1 MKNQLHTTP
10 DEHLEARI
18 TAWVL
23 GQASPFEV
31 AELEALCAEDPALQS
46 FYERTK
52 ELHTLLLET
61 PPSASDQFW
70 KLSKERRAK
79 LDHIIG
85 PQESTL
91 NKDSSIRRAGFRA
104 AFGIAAVLTVT
115 MFTTRYFLGSIGAP
129 MASDSNSIESIDNL
143 DDEKQSS
150 YGPVAAEETLSKE
163 TTLTS
168 KSKDTSLSFK
178 LKPSASPSSSP
189 AFSRERAKDIARVD
203 SNMVTPDASRTAD
216 ASNGRNA
223 KPAQFK
229 SNSDDLTKSRQAEK
243 KGTSHRAVPIEESD
257 EEIASIPAPNVNAP
271 MPAAKNSKQ
280 EVNDGGIGY
289 GRTGDSETDLSNT
302 YLALEA
308 LSRSR
313 NLESGKNGT
322 PNTPSDAKS
331 KPSTD
336 FGDGRDF
343 GQGWEFAEGKG
354 EGADAFA
361 ANDKQNKGGFKYEPG
376 ASKQE
381 FEKSFRSKES
391 ASNDQSAALSG
402 KKAESGPASPPAEGA
417 RYAWDAN
424 SAVNPT
430 TAGNRSGDEAIRGE
444 SLDAILNNPD
454 QIAGNEIND
463 APAKKTNAQNSV
475 GQSTLGGESL
485 SGGSLAQ
492 REIAR
497 RQNNVAQGDEALLN
511 GREAYAKGDY
521 AEAANKYKEALS
533 ALPDTPALADR
544 RESYSQHLS
553 DASVAQ
559 AQHMRKAG
567 KFDEARKLIEQAEAN
582 SPQDATIKNE
592 LAYLNDPIRTSPAL
606 TYEHVQKVDD
616 VRRSLYKAQGNYD
629 LGKYDDAKKEYESAL
644 QVDPNNQAARRGLE
658 KVNNAKSD
666 YYRAA
671 YDQTG
676 GGLLMEVDK
685 AWELSVPAEGKTNGD
700 PFANNKPTDEQFQ
713 SLTASSFSQLSSL
726 REGRLKQDLSSLLD
740 ADVAGGQENNSAPV
754 DDVGILNTTTRSGAE
769 KGDISVIREFQYPTE
784 YETPLVPGNVNPA
797 LSDPFASFGTN
808 TGSGET
814 FKSYLNSTTN
824 VEKSLNGIDA
834 DFDGFVNYG
843 SPIQGESKQVDIT
856 TKFIEITQG
865 NNKELGFDWVF
876 DPLAKADVGKLNIP
890 VTPATPSEFETRLTD
905 KELEVDG
912 DKVPLLG
919 DLPQIG
925 KLFKQSLID
934 LSEEISAEKET
945 FSTFSLNISD
955 ASFQLALAAI
965 EKGERPDPTS
975 IKPEQF
981 YNAVDYGDPAP
992 SASEPVA
999 AAIDQTAHPVI
1010 PGRNL
1015 VRVALRTGST
1025 GRSAA
1030 QPLRLT
1036 LLVDQSGSMVRADRR
1051 IAMETALAQLATLLT
1066 ENDQITV
1073 IGFSRTPHLLAQS
1086 LPGNQAA
1093 KLPELINQT
1102 ASEGGTNLEQA
1113 INLAT
1118 EQALS
1123 NHLAGAQN
1131 RIVLFTDGA
1140 ANLGDADPDRLS
1152 EKIKNIRQQGLAF
1165 DIAGIGTN
1173 DLNDRLLSDLARHGN
1188 GRYYLVGEKTVG
1200 NFAAQLAGAFRPA
1213 AENVKVQVKLN
1224 PQRVGNYKLIGFE
1237 KDRLKT
1243 EDFRNDAVDA
1253 AELAADEAGVAL
1265 YQVETL
1271 PQGTGEIGE
1280 VSVRF
1285 RDTASGEM
1293 VERTWTIPYDASAP
1307 SLDKAN
1313 PKTQLATLAL
1323 LAAQKLQPGPMADS
1337 IDFSNYSETIAKLK
1351 QANTKSAKTQQLFN
1365 LINALK

>member
-31 AELEALCAEDPALQS
+31 AELEALCAEDPVLQS

-52 ELHTLLLET
+52 ELHSLLLET

-70 KLSKERRAK
+70 KLSPERRAK
-79 LDHIIG
+79 LDPIIG
-85 PQESTL
+85 PQESTH
-91 NKDSSIRRAGFRA
+91 NKDSSIRRAGYRA

-115 MFTTRYFLGSIGAP
+115 LFIKRYIIISPPMMKEASTIVTYESAP
-129 MASDSNSIESIDNL
+129 EKASFSRQAQEESFYSNVELERKSESNSLSI
-143 DDEKQSS
+143 
-150 YGPVAAEETLSKE
+150 P
-163 TTLTS
+163 
-168 KSKDTSLSFK
+168 
-178 LKPSASPSSSP
+178 
-189 AFSRERAKDIARVD
+189 
-203 SNMVTPDASRTAD
+203 RT
-216 ASNGRNA
+216 
-223 KPAQFK
+223 PAQPRDSAPAATSERDSGMTKADSVMDETFA
-229 SNSDDLTKSRQAEK
+229 SGGGGGADVRFDHSKSRQKLAEPAKAEK
-243 KGTSHRAVPIEESD
+243 SKKIKSSPSAKPIED
-257 EEIASIPAPNVNAP
+257 AEIASLPSPAVAAPKPSSTFGKGNA
-271 MPAAKNSKQ
+271 
-280 EVNDGGIGY
+280 NDGGIGY
-289 GRTGDSETDLSNT
+289 DSVHEKSDMSNT
-302 YLALEA
+302 ASAIQALGMT
-308 LSRSR
+308 RS
-313 NLESGKNGT
+313 LEVDRSNSVPAPKSVT
-322 PNTPSDAKS
+322 APTAETS
-331 KPSTD
+331 KPSVD
-336 FGDGRDF
+336 FGNGKDF
-343 GQGWEFAEGKG
+343 GKDWESAEG
-354 EGADAFA
+354 EGVDAFA
-361 ANDKQNKGGFKYEPG
+361 ATDSKNKGGFKYEPG
-376 ASKQE
+376 ATKEQE
-381 FEKSFRSKES
+381 
-391 ASNDQSAALSG
+391 ALSSYG
-402 KKAESGPASPPAEGA
+402 S
-417 RYAWDAN
+417 N
-424 SAVNPT
+424 SQGGLNSERGEKLKNETSSATVPGVPSATGTPNQITP
-430 TAGNRSGDEAIRGE
+430 GLRSGDTAVRGAWI
-444 SLDAILNNPD
+444 DAVLNDPNKNAEVNQD
-454 QIAGNEIND
+454 HAK
-463 APAKKTNAQNSV
+463 APAEENSIG
-475 GQSTLGGESL
+475 GQSFNGT
-485 SGGSLAQ
+485 LAQ

-497 RQNNVAQGDEALLN
+497 RQNNITEADRKLIE

-521 AEAANKYKEALS
+521 AQATDKYKEAL
-533 ALPDTPALADR
+533 ANLPNTPAPALDDR
-544 RESYSQHLS
+544 RESYSQHLA

-559 AQHMRKAG
+559 AQQMRKVG
-567 KFDEARKLIEQAEAN
+567 KYDEASVLLKQAESL
-582 SPQDATIKNE
+582 SPQDARIKNE
-592 LAYLNDPIRTSPAL
+592 LAYLEDPLRTNPAA
-606 TYEHVQKVDD
+606 TFEHAEKVDE

-629 LGKYDDAKKEYESAL
+629 LGKYDDAKKSYEEIL
-644 QVDPNNQAARRGLE
+644 RIDPFNDAARRGME
-658 KVNNAKSD
+658 KVENTKND

-671 YDQTG
+671 YSNTRSE
-676 GGLLMEVDK
+676 LLMEVDK
-685 AWELSVPAEGKTNGD
+685 AWELAVPADATAVPFGTLAQKDKDSSTVELD
-700 PFANNKPTDEQFQ
+700 PFTAKPLE
-713 SLTASSFSQLSSL
+713 L
-726 REGRLKQDLSSLLD
+726 EGF
-740 ADVAGGQENNSAPV
+740 
-754 DDVGILNTTTRSGAE
+754 I
-769 KGDISVIREFQYPTE
+769 
-784 YETPLVPGNVNPA
+784 
-797 LSDPFASFGTN
+797 
-808 TGSGET
+808 
-814 FKSYLNSTTN
+814 
-824 VEKSLNGIDA
+824 
-834 DFDGFVNYG
+834 NYG
-843 SPIQGESKQVDIT
+843 SPIQGEAKQIDIT
-856 TKFIEITQG
+856 TKFVEVAQE
-865 NNKELGFDWVF
+865 NNKELAFNWFLSGENQKVDGV
-876 DPLAKADVGKLNIP
+876 NHIP
-890 VTPATPSEFETRLTD
+890 VTPASPAVLPEASESELTI
-905 KELEVDG
+905 
-912 DKVPLLG
+912 LG
-919 DLPQIG
+919 DIPVLG
-925 KLFKQSLID
+925 KLFKAETPSLID

-1036 LLVDQSGSMVRADRR
+1036 LLVDQSGSMVREDRR
-1051 IAMETALAQLATLLT
+1051 AAMETALASLATLLT
-1066 ENDQITV
+1066 ENDQVTV

-1093 KLPELINQT
+1093 KLPDLINQT

-1123 NHLAGAQN
+1123 HHLAGAQN

-1173 DLNDRLLSDLARHGN
+1173 ELNDRLLSDLARHGN
-1188 GRYYLVGEKTVG
+1188 GRYYLVGEKTGG
-1200 NFAAQLAGAFRPA
+1200 NLATQLAGAFRPA

-1323 LAAQKLQPGPMADS
+1323 LAAQKLQPGPMADA

-1351 QANTKSAKTQQLFN
+1351 QANAKSAKTQQLFN